1 MKLNNREY
9 DTVEIYKPTD
19 KQCKPKINGY
29 LFLILGI
36 LIAFL
41 LGVFIGYA
49 VIVSNSVLIVIAFV
63 LNCIYV
69 TLLMTLDIPITK
81 SQRYK
86 EYIAS
91 QVVTKKNR

>member
-1 MKLNNREY
+1 MELNKHEY
-9 DTVEIYKPTD
+9 DTVEIYKPND
-19 KQCKPKINGY
+19 KQCKPKLNRY
-29 LFLILGI
+29 LVLVLGI
-36 LIAFL
+36 LLVL
-41 LGVFIGYA
+41 LFNISLGYA
-49 VIVSNSVLIVIAFV
+49 VIVGNSILVIISCI

-69 TLLMTLDIPITK
+69 TLLTTLDIPITK

>member
-1 MKLNNREY
+1 MELNKHEY
-9 DTVEIYKPTD
+9 DTIEIYKPND

-36 LIAFL
+36 LVTIL
-41 LGVFIGYA
+41 LGIFLGYA
-49 VIVSNSVLIVIAFV
+49 VIVSNSVLVIMAFILHV
-63 LNCIYV
+63 IYV
-69 TLLMTLDIPITK
+69 TLLITLDIPITK

>member
-1 MKLNNREY
+1 MEINKHEY
-9 DTVEIYKPTD
+9 DTVEIYKPSN
-19 KQCKPKINGY
+19 KQCKPKINSY

-36 LIAFL
+36 LVTIL
-41 LGVFIGYA
+41 LGIFLGYA
-49 VIVSNSVLIVIAFV
+49 VIVSNSVLIVMAFI
-63 LNCIYV
+63 LHGIYA
-69 TLLMTLDIPITK
+69 TLLITLDIPITK

>member
-1 MKLNNREY
+1 MEINKYEY
-9 DTVEIYKPTD
+9 DTVEIYKPNI
-19 KQCKPKINGY
+19 KQCKPKINNY

-36 LIAFL
+36 LITILLAVFL
-41 LGVFIGYA
+41 GYA
-49 VIVSNSVLIVIAFV
+49 VIVSNSILVVMAFILHVIYA
-63 LNCIYV
+63 